1 MDTKSAIMIGG
12 LSFEWNLEEGRFL
25 FEGQDSVLFWTSTA
39 MKMFFDTIEEISGE
53 EAAGVVLEST
63 GFRQGLVVGEYFSG
77 MKNVSVLEAA
87 NLITNTYASAGWGL
101 ADIHRIDEG
110 SQTLEVHLRNSW
122 EYKINLAQGKKTGGN
137 FLPAHYAGIFT
148 ALFGSPVWYKVNHYQ
163 INGFEETIISYFP
176 STESIEENIH
186 RLARSKEAE
195 QIRQLEGLVDEK
207 TAELNELIKEISS
220 PIIPVLEDI
229 VVVPLLGT
237 YDEVRAEESL
247 VKTLQNLPEHK
258 SNYLVLDLTGL
269 NDNFTQHAASLIE
282 KLGSTASLIGTE
294 TILVGISPQMS
305 MIITETGIN
314 LSKFHCFQTLQHG
327 IHYALAQ
334 NGRTII

>member
-1 MDTKSAIMIGG
+1 MTTKTAVNVGG
-12 LSFEWNLEEGRFL
+12 LSFEWDLDEGRFL

-53 EAAGVVLEST
+53 AAAGVVMEST

-77 MKNVSVLEAA
+77 MKNVRVLEAA
-87 NLITNTYASAGWGL
+87 KLITNTYASAGWGL
-101 ADIHRIDEG
+101 ADIHHIDEEER
-110 SQTLEVHLRNSW
+110 TLQVHLRNSW
-122 EYKINLAQGKKTGGN
+122 EYKINLEQGKKTGGN

-148 ALFGSPVWYKVNHYQ
+148 ALFGEQIWYKVEHYQ
-163 INGFEETIISYFP
+163 IEGFDETIISYYP
-176 STESIEENIH
+176 SNESIEENIH

-195 QIRQLEGLVDEK
+195 QIQQLEILVDEK
-207 TAELNELIKEISS
+207 TAELNGLIKEISS

-237 YDEVRAEESL
+237 YDEVRAEELL
-247 VKTLQNLPEHK
+247 VKTLQNLPKHK
-258 SNYLVLDLTGL
+258 AAYLVLDLTGL

-305 MIITETGIN
+305 MVITESGIH
-314 LSKFHCFQTLQHG
+314 LSNFHFFQTLQHG

-334 NGRTII
+334 NGRTIL

>member
-12 LSFEWNLEEGRFL
+12 LSFEWDLEEGRFL

-53 EAAGVVLEST
+53 EAAGVVMEST

-77 MKNVSVLEAA
+77 MKNVSVVEAA

-101 ADIHRIDEG
+101 ADIHGIDEQ

-148 ALFGSPVWYKVNHYQ
+148 ALFGSPIWYKVNHYQ

-195 QIRQLEGLVDEK
+195 QIRKLEGLVDEK
-207 TAELNELIKEISS
+207 TGELNGLIKEISS

-237 YDEVRAEESL
+237 YDEVRAEELL
-247 VKTLQNLPEHK
+247 VKTLQNLPKHK
-258 SNYLVLDLTGL
+258 ANYLVLDLTGL

-305 MIITETGIN
+305 MIITESGIN
-314 LSKFHCFQTLQHG
+314 LSKFHFFQTLQHG

-334 NGRTII
+334 NGRTIL